1 MSIKKYLISTIA
13 AGSLLMAS
21 SAMAGNL
28 QLVNDTG
35 LPNASIIVSCKPG
48 QTRTAVFSTFDWKF
62 VQAMFFPGVTKTRC
76 TFAAKGT
83 TIGTGNIDISN
94 PEAAN
99 VTGSA
104 VPPHSVVISGNQTS
118 TVSVTLK

>member
-35 LPNASIIVSCKPG
+35 LSGVTVSCTPG
-48 QTRTAVFSTFDWKF
+48 NSHPALFGTFDWKL
-62 VQAMFFPGVTKTRC
+62 VQTIFFPGVTQTRC
-76 TFAAKGT
+76 TFAANGT

-94 PEAAN
+94 PDAAN

-104 VPPHSVVISGNQTS
+104 VPPHSVIISGNQTS